1 MKTEPTH
8 LDAGDAVELAELLGF
23 VAGWLTNER
32 PFLAPS
38 LRRHAG
44 AEGYD
49 IDELRDDIRRFEFLL
64 GGDTHTYLRHDE
76 P

>member
-1 MKTEPTH
+1 VKTEPTR

-23 VAGWLTNER
+23 VADWLTNEG
-32 PFLAPS
+32 PSLAPS

-44 AEGYD
+44 AEDYD
-49 IDELRDDIRRFEFLL
+49 VDELRNDIRRFEFLL
-64 GGDTHTYLRHDE
+64 GGGHAFLGDNQ